1 MEKLALKPAAD
12 AVILPAPAFWRGRKV
27 FLTGHSGFKG
37 SWLLL
42 LLDRLGADVTGFS
55 LAPPTDPSMFEMVGG
70 ASLCRH
76 IIGDIR
82 DLGAIERAMDEAR
95 PEIVLHLAAQPLVR
109 ASYTSPVETYATNL
123 MGTVHVLDAC
133 RRSPSVR
140 TIVSITTDKC
150 YSNDGRENGY
160 GEDDRLGGHDPYSNS
175 KACAEL
181 AAAAYRDSFLAQG
194 RIGLA
199 TARAG
204 NVIGGGDFADDRLVP
219 DAARA
224 FAAGRPLAIRNANA
238 TRPWQHVLEP
248 LVGYLL
254 LAEKLHADPA
264 TFARGWNFGPSAQD
278 VAPVGRVVEGFSRH
292 WGAAHGIVPQPG
304 AHPHEAATL
313 TLDSSAAIDAIGWQ
327 PRLDLDEALKWSA
340 DWYRTAAQGGNVV
353 ALTQDQI
360 NHYLS

>member
-1 MEKLALKPAAD
+1 MENLALRPAA
-12 AVILPAPAFWRGRKV
+12 ARGALPSPAFWAGRKV
-27 FLTGHSGFKG
+27 FLTGHTGFKG

-42 LLDRLGADVTGFS
+42 LLDRLGADVTGFA
-55 LAPPTDPSMFEMVGG
+55 LAPPTDPSMFDMIDG
-70 ASLCRH
+70 AGLCHH

-82 DLGAIERAMDEAR
+82 ELHTVEQAMAAAQ

-109 ASYTSPVETYATNL
+109 ASYHDPVETYAANL

-133 RRSPSVR
+133 RRTPSVR
-140 TIVSITTDKC
+140 SIVSITTDKC
-150 YSNDGRENGY
+150 YENDGRETGY

-181 AAAAYRDSFLAQG
+181 AASAYRASFFAER

-204 NVIGGGDFADDRLVP
+204 NVIGGGDYADDRLVP

-224 FAAGRPLAIRNANA
+224 FAGDRPLAIRNPNA

-254 LAEKLHADPA
+254 LAENLHADPA
-264 TFARGWNFGPSAQD
+264 TFARGWNFGPWVGD
-278 VAPVGRVVEGFSRH
+278 VAPVGRVVEGFARH
-292 WGAAHGIVPQPG
+292 WGTMRGVVPQPG
-304 AHPHEAATL
+304 EHPHEAATL
-313 TLDSSAAIDAIGWQ
+313 TLDSGAAIGAIGWQ
-327 PRLDLDEALKWSA
+327 PRLDLDEALRWSA
-340 DWYRTAAQGGNVV
+340 DWYRAAAAGSNVC
-353 ALTQDQI
+353 ALSQDQI